1 MHDFEWII
9 GLLLGAVALS
19 ALARRLC
26 VPYPVFLALGGA
38 ALAFIPGS
46 PAWALDPALA
56 LALFVAPVLLDA
68 AFDTS
73 LRDLRAAWVPVA
85 TLVFVAVVLTTAAVA
100 VVVKWLVPGMP
111 WAAAI
116 ALGAIVAPP
125 DAAAA
130 TAILRQ
136 MNLPHRL
143 RTILE
148 GESLLN
154 DASALLIYRI
164 AVGAVMFDQ
173 VHTHDIAPAVAWALI
188 GSFIA
193 GYACAR
199 LWTTVTTNITD
210 APSAIILQFVGTF
223 TVWIVAERLALS
235 GILTIVVYAITI
247 ARTVPARTPAR
258 LRVPSYAVWETMV
271 FMLNVV
277 AFVLIGMQMRPIWE
291 RLADPLRQNYSLVA
305 AAVLLTVILTRI
317 VWVMSFN
324 TARRYAASAYGWNGQ
339 APTVKGGLV
348 VSWCGMRGIV
358 TLAAAFA
365 LPDGSG
371 GGAAFP
377 YRDLILFTA
386 FSVVLGTLLI
396 QGLTLRPLIAWLR
409 FDDSDPVGREVG
421 RARTIA
427 YRAALAE
434 IDRDPSETAEVLRL
448 EYTALLSVA
457 GDTPDGET
465 PRELPADPLRRKAIA
480 AARVALNKLRAS
492 GEIGDDAYHRLEEE
506 FDWAELSA
514 GSPESA

>member
-1 MHDFEWII
+1 
-9 GLLLGAVALS
+9 LLGAVALS
-19 ALARRLC
+19 ALARRLS

-38 ALAFIPGS
+38 ALAFIPDS
-46 PAWALDPALA
+46 PAWTMDPALA

-73 LRDLRAAWVPVA
+73 LRDLRAAWLPVA
-85 TLVFVAVVLTTAAVA
+85 TLVFVAVVLTTATVA
-100 VVVKWLVPGMP
+100 IVTRWMVPTMP

-136 MNLPHRL
+136 MKLPHRL

-154 DASALLIYRI
+154 DASALLIYR
-164 AVGAVMFDQ
+164 AAAGTVMLNQ
-173 VHTHDIAPAVAWALI
+173 VHAHDLAPLVTLALI
-188 GSFIA
+188 GSPLA
-193 GYACAR
+193 GYVMAR
-199 LWTTVTTNITD
+199 LWTSVTKHITD

-223 TVWIVAERLALS
+223 TVWIVAERLGLS
-235 GILTIVVYAITI
+235 GILTIVVYAVTL

-258 LRVPSYAVWETMV
+258 MRVPSYAVWDTMV
-271 FMLNVV
+271 FLLNVV
-277 AFVLIGMQMRPIWE
+277 AFMLVGMQIRPIWE
-291 RLADPLRQNYSLVA
+291 RLVDPMRLNYILIA
-305 AAVLLTVILTRI
+305 GAVLVTVILTRI
-317 VWVMSFN
+317 VWVMGFN
-324 TARRYAASAYGWNGQ
+324 AARRFIAVRRGHHGAAEQ

-371 GGAAFP
+371 GGPAFP
-377 YRDLILFTA
+377 HRDLILFTA

-434 IDRDPSETAEVLRL
+434 IDSDPSETAEVLRL
-448 EYTALLSVA
+448 EYMALLSVA

-465 PRELPADPLRRKAIA
+465 PRELPADPLRRRAIA
-480 AARVALNKLRAS
+480 AARGALNRLRETGA
-492 GEIGDDAYHRLEEE
+492 IGDDAYHRLEEE

-514 GSPESA
+514 GNPDSA